1 MPQDDDMAKDSP
13 NAIVNDIVEKIET
26 SKRVELYGAVGKA
39 SKEAKKV
46 STKDK
51 NDVPKTEK
59 EVSKEITEK
68 KKEELV
74 ENIKTAAENSSST
87 EEALDKLDNDYIAN
101 LIKDISDEESSEI
114 KASATRKARINSLSD
129 DIKKK
134 KIKGES
140 VKDMLEAS
148 EDVGDEPLS
157 VSSVHINSINNDQWD
172 NLQFINF
179 NKEYNV
185 DEDIMAV
192 LNFFSTRTV
201 PVAIRNVEVE
211 DTTTSED
218 LKETWT
224 VQCEDIGGTRFQLKF
239 DIPLLKNNRF
249 MRLKGNDKTINAQLM
264 NLPIIK
270 TEFSTAQITT
280 NYNKIF
286 FYVFGSAVGKSN
298 VISGKIVKAMNEYS
312 GKSITSMS
320 GNNTITA
327 MKYEIPLDYMDLG
340 KSYSYIKY
348 KNTTFYF
355 NQDDI
360 RDRYPDKIDLSKGL
374 PIGYDAGEK
383 KIIYSDGERFC
394 SAIIADVLCQDSE
407 FAKLYDEAKPS
418 VKYAYSQASILN
430 TKFQ

>member
-1 MPQDDDMAKDSP
+1 MLFRS
-13 NAIVNDIVEKIET
+13 
-26 SKRVELYGAVGKA
+26 ELYGAVGKA

-46 STKDK
+46 SAKDK

-201 PVAIRNVEVE
+201 PVAIRK
-211 DTTTSED
+211 D
-218 LKETWT
+218 
-224 VQCEDIGGTRFQLKF
+224 R
-239 DIPLLKNNRF
+239 
-249 MRLKGNDKTINAQLM
+249 
-264 NLPIIK
+264 
-270 TEFSTAQITT
+270 
-280 NYNKIF
+280 
-286 FYVFGSAVGKSN
+286 KS
-298 VISGKIVKAMNEYS
+298 VV
-312 GKSITSMS
+312 
-320 GNNTITA
+320 
-327 MKYEIPLDYMDLG
+327 
-340 KSYSYIKY
+340 
-348 KNTTFYF
+348 
-355 NQDDI
+355 
-360 RDRYPDKIDLSKGL
+360 
-374 PIGYDAGEK
+374 
-383 KIIYSDGERFC
+383 
-394 SAIIADVLCQDSE
+394 
-407 FAKLYDEAKPS
+407 
-418 VKYAYSQASILN
+418 
-430 TKFQ
+430 